1 MTILMDP
8 ILEGKTSDLIFR
20 RGKKSKKGLGIKTNW
35 IMLEY
40 ILVESFDP
48 PKYNISN
55 EKVLTLA
62 NTFI

>member
-8 ILEGKTSDLIFR
+8 ILKGKTSDLIFR

-48 PKYNISN
+48 PKYNI
-55 EKVLTLA
+55 
-62 NTFI
+62 